1 MKKFSLFFLTLL
13 AGLTL
18 AACGNQAA
26 EKKEKISNCDN
37 ELDLIR
43 FSEKCWARQN

>member
-1 MKKFSLFFLTLL
+1 MKNLVYFLTLL

-26 EKKEKISNCDN
+26 EKKEN
-37 ELDLIR
+37 
-43 FSEKCWARQN
+43 

>member
-1 MKKFSLFFLTLL
+1 MKNLVYFLTLL

-26 EKKEKISNCDN
+26 ERRKISNCDN
-37 ELDLIR
+37 ELDPI
-43 FSEKCWARQN
+43 